1 MRKKVFVHKDFHI
14 SNMMIKKKKIY
25 LIDNQDAVIGNP
37 AYDLASLVDDVRIN
51 TTLEEKKKILEKF
64 ISNKKKIKKKN
75 FLNDFEILSILR
87 NFKILGIFTRLSIR
101 DKKNKYLRM
110 IPRAWRLIDNRL
122 NNKKFDNLR
131 GLINKHFN
139 NLSSIK

>member
-1 MRKKVFVHKDFHI
+1 
-14 SNMMIKKKKIY
+14 MMIKKKKIY

-110 IPRAWRLIDNRL
+110 MPRAWRLIDNRL

>member
-1 MRKKVFVHKDFHI
+1 
-14 SNMMIKKKKIY
+14 MMIKKKKIY